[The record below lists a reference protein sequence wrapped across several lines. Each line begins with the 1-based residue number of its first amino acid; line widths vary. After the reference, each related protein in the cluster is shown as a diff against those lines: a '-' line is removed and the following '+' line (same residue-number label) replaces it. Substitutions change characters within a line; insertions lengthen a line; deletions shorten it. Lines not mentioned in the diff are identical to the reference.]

1 MQSAEQAYDSF
12 LYPSMPRAT
21 TQPDRLAAVGRLF
34 GLPTVPA
41 SRCRV
46 LELGCSD
53 GGNLLATALAN
64 PGAEVVGLDVSGA
77 QLERGRAAASELGA
91 TNLRLEQLDLR
102 EAPSLGTFDYVIAH
116 GLYCWIPREL
126 QPELLKSVSA
136 CLRPHGVAYLG
147 LSVLPG
153 AYTILAM
160 RGLLRR
166 RAQAEEEP
174 RRQVA
179 RARAF
184 MEALA
189 ELAPAGTAAMFSAAR
204 DKVRSGGDEW
214 VRHELLAEE
223 NNPGWFHELAGG
235 ARAHGLAYLADA
247 ELPAGLASNLLGPE
261 ALKRYEALARDA
273 VEREQL
279 LDDLVARGFRRA
291 LFVPAAA
298 KVDRKLHPDKL
309 VDLSVTAAHTV
320 PAGGWG
326 APDDGGFETFR
337 SERPGWTE
345 APPGQLRTRHPLA
358 RAALRLAAER
368 FPAAPPV
375 SGLAAAARARAEA
388 AGWPLPAPDP
398 RDEAIVREHALLG
411 VTRGL
416 LDPWLEPP
424 ALGSAGER
432 PTASPLARWR
442 AARGADVV
450 NLHHARVPIDP
461 FTRALVVLLDGS
473 RDRPALVQALA
484 AQPEVTLTEGDRPLV
499 DPGERE
505 AALAALVDRTLERL
519 AEAALLVPAAPAAH
533 P

>member
-1 MQSAEQAYDSF
+1 VTSAEQAYDAF

-21 TQPDRLAAVGRLF
+21 TQPDRLAALGRVF

-77 QLERGRAAASELGA
+77 QLERGRAAAKELGA
-91 TNLRLEQLDLR
+91 SNLRLEQLDLR

-116 GLYCWIPREL
+116 GLYCWIPSAL
-126 QPELLKSVSA
+126 QPALLHSVSA

-153 AYTILAM
+153 AYTLLAM

-166 RAQAEEEP
+166 RAQAEKEP
-174 RRQVA
+174 RQQVA

-189 ELAPAGTAAMFSAAR
+189 ELAPAGTAAMFAAGR
-204 DKVRSGGDEW
+204 DKVRAGGDEW

-223 NNPGWFHELAGG
+223 NNPVWFHELA
-235 ARAHGLAYLADA
+235 ASAKAHGLSYLADA
-247 ELPAGLASNLLGPE
+247 ELPAGLASNLLAPGPLE
-261 ALKRYEALARDA
+261 RYQALARDA

-279 LDDLVARGFRRA
+279 LDDLVARAFRRA

-298 KVDRKLHPDKL
+298 KVDRKLHPDRL
-309 VDLSVTAAHTV
+309 VGLSVTATHAV

-326 APDDGGFETFR
+326 APDEGGFEVFR
-337 SERPGWTE
+337 AEGPGCAE

-358 RAALRLAAER
+358 RAALRLVAEA
-368 FPAAPPV
+368 FPSALPV
-375 SGLAAAARARAEA
+375 EGLAAAARARAEA
-388 AGWPLPAPDP
+388 AGWPLPAPDA

-416 LDPWLEPP
+416 LDPWLEAP
-424 ALGSAGER
+424 ACAKADELPR
-432 PTASPLARWR
+432 ASPLARWR
-442 AARGADVV
+442 AARGAHVV
-450 NLHHARVPIDP
+450 NAHHTHVPVDP
-461 FTRALVVLLDGS
+461 FARALLPLLDGT
-473 RDRPALVQALA
+473 RDRAALARALA
-484 AQPEVTLTEGDRPLV
+484 AQKELAVTDGDRPLV
-499 DPGERE
+499 DPAERE
-505 AALAALVDRTLERL
+505 RALAEPVSVSLGRL
-519 AEAALLVPAAPAAH
+519 AQAALLVE
-533 P
+533 